1 MELTCK
7 ICRRTFSFNEGE
19 QQFYKDRLLDPPKRC
34 PDCRITKRE
43 EKRREEIDNR
53 MVQNT

>member
-43 EKRREEIDNR
+43 EERRA
-53 MVQNT
+53 